1 MYSCPNVDW
10 IAESVDGC
18 RFLRLVNGLVYSS
31 DVPDDEESRSIDD
44 VVEAAARP
52 CCRVARDLLGCKRNI
67 EWEVDRGVIYVHWW
81 IWPVRRYG
89 FDFS

>member
-18 RFLRLVNGLVYSS
+18 RFLRSVNGLVYSS

-44 VVEAAARP
+44 IVVPAARL
-52 CCRVARDLLGCKRNI
+52 CCSVARDLNCMQGIAR
-67 EWEVDRGVIYVHWW
+67 EVDKGVIYVRWW
-81 IWPVRRYG
+81 HG
-89 FDFS
+89 FDLS